1 VLHGA
6 SLRRWAASGER
17 GQPPQFRQAGTTI
30 GARTRRYADGGG
42 GAGTGGNRR
51 QDAGAADLEAGTHDI
66 AFVRAADRPS
76 CD

>member
-1 VLHGA
+1 MDGLRPRLVAGHDAVRRGA
-6 SLRRWAASGER
+6 AEAA
-17 GQPPQFRQAGTTI
+17 
-30 GARTRRYADGGG
+30 
-42 GAGTGGNRR
+42 GGNRR